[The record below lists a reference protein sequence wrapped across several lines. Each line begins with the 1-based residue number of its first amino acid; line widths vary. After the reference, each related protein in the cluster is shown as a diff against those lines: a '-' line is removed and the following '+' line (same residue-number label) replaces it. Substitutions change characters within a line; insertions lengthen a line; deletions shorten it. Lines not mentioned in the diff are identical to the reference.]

1 MRADGRWALYAGVDT
16 SPDATTTLDQE
27 TAWRLLTMG
36 MTPDEARSRTTLSGD
51 VALAAQVL
59 RTVSVLA

>member
-1 MRADGRWALYAGVDT
+1 LALYTGVET
-16 SPDATTTLDQE
+16 PPAATTTLDQE
-27 TAWRLLTMG
+27 TAWRLFTKG
-36 MTPDEARSRTTLSGD
+36 TTRDEARERATLLGD